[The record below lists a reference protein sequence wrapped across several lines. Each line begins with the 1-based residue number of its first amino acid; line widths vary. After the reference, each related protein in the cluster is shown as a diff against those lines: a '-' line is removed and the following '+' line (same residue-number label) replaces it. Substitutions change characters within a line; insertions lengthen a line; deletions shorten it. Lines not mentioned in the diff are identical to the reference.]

1 MDSTSS
7 RPDGREPSLSA
18 EEREW
23 LRRTLDHKLG
33 LQMPGAA
40 AALSA
45 LLNPA
50 RRGLQCWGNTSSGVR
65 SQTLRGIM
73 EGALHFGTAP
83 QSWSAGQWIEAKHAY
98 GEGCRMSLFVVAV
111 LGYGLPLHDAA
122 AFAAVTARRSILAEV
137 IFGRDTVQGEFERV
151 LQALVRMGYLVGHTR
166 VRIRQFVA
174 DLLLC
179 HGSPTLNAVTDDS
192 FAAHVLDAPSKTTR
206 GAFSA
211 MSLALIELGIIQ
223 NRYIAGS
230 RAPRQRRANR
240 LGVHGEWF
248 TWCERWRN
256 ASPVSERTREATFL
270 DLAMAGRWLAH
281 HHPSITSPAS
291 WTMDLAVEYVRY
303 VEQRRIG
310 DLLTRPSEVP
320 RSGEPMAPRGKESLI
335 GAVRCFFRDLQNW
348 EMIPRQFNPERGFAV
363 PKQILRAK
371 CFNPRP
377 IDEAF
382 WLKLR
387 TASLSLTADDLP
399 TPGTR
404 WNSPRYPIEMVRAL
418 AVAWTFSGCR
428 SDEIK
433 RLEVGCT
440 YVEHVP
446 AQTDP
451 STGEVMPAFDQ
462 HMLRV
467 PVNKSRGEFVKPV
480 EEMLGKVLQA
490 WETIRPSQPP
500 LMDPTTGR
508 LTHYLFCFRGQR
520 VGRTVLNDA
529 IIPILL
535 AKGGLPEEDSRGKIT
550 SHRAR
555 MTLATKLYDSASGM
569 RPLEVMGWLGHQTF
583 SATQHYLEVS
593 PVRLMT
599 SFHRSA
605 KLSEATRCV
614 SVLVDRHPEPGQPIF
629 RYDLGHGWCTNDAY
643 AACAHRMACA
653 RCSFYE
659 PAQDFSEAL
668 VKQSDRY
675 IRMLQ
680 ELRLTE
686 DERAAT
692 TGDAKAIEQLLA
704 RLAAQPTPG
713 RN

>member
-7 RPDGREPSLSA
+7 RLESRGLPLSA

-33 LQMPGAA
+33 LQLPGAA
-40 AALSA
+40 VALSS
-45 LLNPA
+45 LLDPA
-50 RRGLQCWGNTSSGVR
+50 RQGLQCWANASTAIRSLTVR
-65 SQTLRGIM
+65 AIM
-73 EGALHFGTAP
+73 GAALHFGTTP
-83 QSWSAGQWIEAKHAY
+83 QSWNAGQWIEAKHVH
-98 GEGCRMSLFVVAV
+98 GKGCCQSLFVVAI
-111 LGYGLPLHDAA
+111 LGYGLPLRNLA
-122 AFAAVTARRSILAEV
+122 AFAAVTARRSTLAEAV
-137 IFGRDTVQGEFERV
+137 LGHDTVQAEFERV
-151 LQALVRMGYLVGHTR
+151 LQALVRMGYVVGRTR
-166 VRIRQFVA
+166 VRIRQLVA
-174 DLLLC
+174 NLLLC
-179 HGSPTLNAVTDDS
+179 HGSSTLNAVTDDS
-192 FAAHVLDAPSKTTR
+192 FATHVLDAPSKTTR
-206 GAFSA
+206 SAFGAV
-211 MSLALIELGIIQ
+211 SLALIELGIIKH
-223 NRYIAGS
+223 RHAASS
-230 RAPRQRRANR
+230 RVPRQHRAAR
-240 LGVHGEWF
+240 LGVHDEWLA
-248 TWCERWRN
+248 WCQRWRN
-256 ASPVSERTREATFL
+256 ASPASERTREATFL

-281 HHPSITSPAS
+281 HCPGVTSPAD
-291 WTMDLAVEYVRY
+291 WTMDLAVGYVRY

-310 DLLTRPSEVP
+310 DLLTKPRDVP
-320 RSGEPMAPRGKESLI
+320 RSGEPMSPRGKESLI
-335 GAVRCFFRDLQNW
+335 GAARCFFRDLQNW
-348 EMIPRQFNPERGFAV
+348 EMIPRHFNPERGFAI

-387 TASLSLTADDLP
+387 TASLSLTTGDMP

-451 STGEVMPAFDQ
+451 STGETAPAFDQ

-467 PVNKSRGEFVKPV
+467 PVNKTRGEFVKPIDG
-480 EEMLGKVLQA
+480 MLGKALRA
-490 WETIRPSQPP
+490 WENVRPGQPR
-500 LMDPTTGR
+500 LVDATTGR
-508 LTHYLFCFRGQR
+508 LTHHLFCFRGQR
-520 VGRTVLNDA
+520 VGRTVLNNA
-529 IIPILL
+529 VIPMLL
-535 AKGGLPEEDSRGKIT
+535 AKAGLPEKDSRGKIT

-555 MTLATKLYDSASGM
+555 MTLATKLYDNASGM

-605 KLSEATRCV
+605 KLSEAARCI
-614 SVLVDRHPEPGQPIF
+614 SVLVDSRPEPGQPIF
-629 RYDLGHGWCTNDAY
+629 RYDLGHGWCTNAAY

-659 PAQDFSEAL
+659 PAETFADAL
-668 VKQSDRY
+668 VTQSGRY
-675 IRMLQ
+675 VRMLQ
-680 ELRLTE
+680 ELSLTE
-686 DERAAT
+686 DERMAM
-692 TGDAKAIEQLLA
+692 TGDAEAVKDLLT
-704 RLAAQPTPG
+704 RLAAEPAPT
-713 RN
+713 R